1 MENNQDPTICSWYN
15 MHYKYKDTHILK
27 VVEKYKPLALLIS
40 DKARICQKKKL
51 SRIKRDIT

>member
-1 MENNQDPTICSWYN
+1 MEKNQDPTICSLYN
-15 MHYKYKDTHILK
+15 MHYNYKDTHILK

-40 DKARICQKKKL
+40 DKARIRQKKEL